1 MMSIDGS
8 SLTVE
13 TAISMAIQ
21 AEKDAAGLYTK
32 LKGMVKNFVMRDKLD
47 FLIGEEVKH
56 QKILESLY
64 SKMFD
69 ENSVQPGK
77 SSVPLFKLTVTDDHS
92 ILDILQ
98 MAMDAEKYFEGFYTE
113 LAAKVEERGAQE
125 ILLYLASME
134 LGHYTLLKAE
144 FALCQNDE
152 LYFDRG
158 DFEYD
163 MVHIGP

>member
-1 MMSIDGS
+1 MSIDVS

-21 AEKDAAGLYTK
+21 AEKDAAGLYEK

-47 FLIGEEVKH
+47 FLIGEEEKH
-56 QKILESLY
+56 QKILESLS
-64 SKMFD
+64 SKMFP
-69 ENSVQPGK
+69 EKQPQPKK
-77 SSVPLFKLTVTDDHS
+77 SLAPLFKLSVTEDHS
-92 ILDILQ
+92 VLDILQ
-98 MAMDAEKYFEGFYTE
+98 MAMDAEKYFEGFYTQ
-113 LAAKVEERGAQE
+113 LSMKVEERGAQE
-125 ILLYLASME
+125 ILQYLAGME

-144 FALCQNDE
+144 FTLCQHDE
-152 LYFDRG
+152 MYFDRG